1 MNIIPIT
8 NVAEIITVGFQ
19 CIGLVWLGASESY
32 SLQLSSSSLFAV
44 LVVVSVVR
52 RRRRRRW
59 DDCECCGSYGV
70 VVVVWESFKLI
81 IMVILFSNRYPPT
94 HTNQRSVR
102 PAVCI
107 NVYTD
112 IYIFIYLKTLNSLY
126 VYMYNNDLSPTAT
139 TNRQHRTM
147 SIDNLSYYYNVNI
160 YCYRVHVDESINVIV
175 FLGNFVRAQTKFL
188 VVS

>member
-1 MNIIPIT
+1 MLRLIWCGGCCVGIIQAHHHGYFIFESIST
-8 NVAEIITVGFQ
+8 N
-19 CIGLVWLGASESY
+19 SY
-32 SLQLSSSSLFAV
+32 KSAF
-44 LVVVSVVR
+44 
-52 RRRRRRW
+52 
-59 DDCECCGSYGV
+59 G
-70 VVVVWESFKLI
+70 
-81 IMVILFSNRYPPT
+81 T
-94 HTNQRSVR
+94 HCRMLMY
-102 PAVCI
+102 I
-107 NVYTD
+107 YTD
-112 IYIFIYLKTLNSLY
+112 IYIYIYLKTTLNSLY